1 MPTSIPGSLTIKGGF
16 CVKSVINT
24 LRDLWKDPM
33 GKIGIVGL
41 FLLIAV
47 ALFAPLIAPYPYDQI
62 GMKFQAPSAEHL
74 FGTDK
79 FGRDILSR
87 VIYGARVSL
96 EVGIIAVG
104 IGAICGYLL
113 GLLAGYFERWVDRV
127 IMCVMDIL
135 FAFPSILLAIF
146 ISAVLGK
153 GIGPTMVAI
162 GIVNIPVFCRTVRAA
177 VISAKGLEY
186 VQNAKSVGVK
196 TWPLLVRHISP
207 NVVAPFTVQAT
218 LALSGAILTEA
229 TLSFLGMGIQPPDPS
244 WGSMLSEARADML
257 RAPWSALS
265 PLLCIVIT
273 ILVFN
278 ILGDALRDV
287 LDPKLKV

>member
-1 MPTSIPGSLTIKGGF
+1 M
-16 CVKSVINT
+16 KSVINT
-24 LRDLWKDPM
+24 LRDLWRDPM

-41 FLLIAV
+41 FLLIVV
-47 ALFAPLIAPYPYDQI
+47 ALFAPYIAPYPYDQI

-104 IGAICGYLL
+104 IGAVCGYLL

-186 VQNAKSVGVK
+186 VQNARSVGVR

-244 WGSMLSEARADML
+244 WGSMLSEARADMI

-265 PLLCIVIT
+265 PLLCIVVT

-287 LDPKLKV
+287 LDPKLKT

>member
-1 MPTSIPGSLTIKGGF
+1 M
-16 CVKSVINT
+16 KSVINT

-74 FGTDK
+74 LGTDK

-104 IGAICGYLL
+104 IGAICGHLL

-244 WGSMLSEARADML
+244 WGSMLSEARADMI

>member
-1 MPTSIPGSLTIKGGF
+1 MRSFVETIRSL
-16 CVKSVINT
+16 
-24 LRDLWKDPM
+24 WQDPM
-33 GKIGIVGL
+33 GKIGIIGIL
-41 FLLIAV
+41 LLIFM
-47 ALFAPLIAPYPYDQI
+47 ALFAGQLAPYPYDAI
-62 GMKFQAPSAEHL
+62 GMKFQAPSGEHL

-79 FGRDILSR
+79 FGRDVFSR
-87 VIYGARVSL
+87 VLYGAGVSL

-104 IGAICGYLL
+104 IGAGFGYLL
-113 GLLAGYFERWVDRV
+113 GLVAGYFEGWTDRV
-127 IMCVMDIL
+127 IMCLMDIL

-186 VQNAKSVGVK
+186 VKNAQSVGVR
-196 TWPLLVRHISP
+196 TWPILVRHISP

-244 WGSMLSEARADML
+244 WGSMLAEARANMV
-257 RAPWSALS
+257 RSPWTALF
-265 PLLCIVIT
+265 PLLFIVVT

>member
-1 MPTSIPGSLTIKGGF
+1 MRSL
-16 CVKSVINT
+16 VST

-33 GKIGIVGL
+33 GRIGIIGI
-41 FLLIAV
+41 FLLIFMAV
-47 ALFAPLIAPYPYDQI
+47 FAGQLAPYPYDGI
-62 GMKFQAPSAEHL
+62 GMKFQPPSAEHL

-79 FGRDILSR
+79 FGRDVFSR
-87 VIYGARVSL
+87 VLYGAGVSL

-104 IGAICGYLL
+104 IGAGFGYLL
-113 GLLAGYFERWVDRV
+113 GLVAGYFEGWTDRV
-127 IMCVMDIL
+127 IMCLMDIL

-186 VQNAKSVGVK
+186 VKNAQSVGVR
-196 TWPLLVRHISP
+196 TWPILVRHISP

-244 WGSMLSEARADML
+244 WGSMLAEARANMA
-257 RAPWSALS
+257 RSPWTALF
-265 PLLCIVIT
+265 PLLFIVVT

-287 LDPKLKV
+287 LAPKLQV

>member
-1 MPTSIPGSLTIKGGF
+1 M
-16 CVKSVINT
+16 KSVINT

-47 ALFAPLIAPYPYDQI
+47 ALFASLIAPYPYDQI

-74 FGTDK
+74 LGTDK

-104 IGAICGYLL
+104 IGAVCGYLL

-244 WGSMLSEARADML
+244 WGSMLSEARADMI

>member
-1 MPTSIPGSLTIKGGF
+1 MRSL
-16 CVKSVINT
+16 VST

-33 GKIGIVGL
+33 GRIGIIGI
-41 FLLIAV
+41 FLLIFMAV
-47 ALFAPLIAPYPYDQI
+47 FAGQLAPYSYDGI
-62 GMKFQAPSAEHL
+62 GMKFQPPSAEHL

-79 FGRDILSR
+79 FGRDVFSR
-87 VIYGARVSL
+87 VLYGACVSL

-104 IGAICGYLL
+104 IGAGFGYLL
-113 GLLAGYFERWVDRV
+113 GLVAGYFEGWTDRV
-127 IMCVMDIL
+127 IMCLMDIL

-186 VQNAKSVGVK
+186 VKNAQSVGVR
-196 TWPLLVRHISP
+196 TWPILVRHISP

-244 WGSMLSEARADML
+244 WGSMLAEARANMA
-257 RAPWSALS
+257 RSPWTALF
-265 PLLCIVIT
+265 PLLFIVVT

>member
-1 MPTSIPGSLTIKGGF
+1 MRS
-16 CVKSVINT
+16 VKNT
-24 LRDLWKDPM
+24 LRELWKDPM
-33 GKIGIVGL
+33 GKIGIVGVL
-41 FLLIAV
+41 ILIFL
-47 ALFAPLIAPYPYDQI
+47 ALFADVLSTFPYDQI
-62 GMKFQAPSAEHL
+62 GMRYQDPSAEHF

-79 FGRDILSR
+79 FGRDVFSRIL
-87 VIYGARVSL
+87 YGARVSL
-96 EVGIIAVG
+96 MVGIIAVG
-104 IGAICGYLL
+104 IGATCGYIL
-113 GLLAGYFERWVDRV
+113 GLLAGYFEGRVDRI
-127 IMCVMDIL
+127 IMSFMNIL

-146 ISAVLGK
+146 ISAVLGR
-153 GIGPTMVAI
+153 GIVPAMIAI
-162 GIVNIPVFCRTVRAA
+162 GIVNTPVFCRTVRAA

-196 TWPLLVRHISP
+196 TGKILIRHISP

-229 TLSFLGMGIQPPDPS
+229 TLSFLGLGIQDPNPS
-244 WGSMLSEARADML
+244 WGSMLSDARADMIRDPYL
-257 RAPWSALS
+257 AIF
-265 PLLCIVIT
+265 PLLFIVLT

>member
-1 MPTSIPGSLTIKGGF
+1 MRSL
-16 CVKSVINT
+16 VST

-33 GKIGIVGL
+33 GRIGIIGI
-41 FLLIAV
+41 FLLIFMAV
-47 ALFAPLIAPYPYDQI
+47 FAGQLAPYPYDGI
-62 GMKFQAPSAEHL
+62 GMKFQPPSAEHL

-79 FGRDILSR
+79 FGRDVFSR
-87 VIYGARVSL
+87 VLYGAGVSL

-104 IGAICGYLL
+104 IGAGFGYLL
-113 GLLAGYFERWVDRV
+113 GLVAGYFEGWTDRV
-127 IMCVMDIL
+127 IMCLMDIL

-186 VQNAKSVGVK
+186 VKNAQSVGVR
-196 TWPLLVRHISP
+196 TWPILVRHISP

-244 WGSMLSEARADML
+244 WGSMLAEARANMA
-257 RAPWSALS
+257 RSPWTALF
-265 PLLCIVIT
+265 PLLFIVVT

>member
-1 MPTSIPGSLTIKGGF
+1 M
-16 CVKSVINT
+16 KSVINT
-24 LRDLWKDPM
+24 LRDLWRDPM

-41 FLLIAV
+41 FLLIVV
-47 ALFAPLIAPYPYDQI
+47 ALFAPYIAPYPYDQI

-104 IGAICGYLL
+104 IGAVCGYLL

-186 VQNAKSVGVK
+186 VQNARSVGVK

-229 TLSFLGMGIQPPDPS
+229 TLSFRGMGIQPPDPS
-244 WGSMLSEARADML
+244 WGSMLSEARADMI

-265 PLLCIVIT
+265 PLLCIVVT

-287 LDPKLKV
+287 LDPKLKT

>member
-1 MPTSIPGSLTIKGGF
+1 MRSL
-16 CVKSVINT
+16 VST

-33 GKIGIVGL
+33 GRIGIIGI
-41 FLLIAV
+41 FLLIFM
-47 ALFAPLIAPYPYDQI
+47 ALFAGQLAPYPYDAI
-62 GMKFQAPSAEHL
+62 GMKFQAPSGEHL

-79 FGRDILSR
+79 FGRDVFSR
-87 VIYGARVSL
+87 VLYGAGVSL

-104 IGAICGYLL
+104 IGAGFGYLL
-113 GLLAGYFERWVDRV
+113 GLVAGYFEGWTDRV
-127 IMCVMDIL
+127 IMCLMDIL

-186 VQNAKSVGVK
+186 VKNAQSVGVK
-196 TWPLLVRHISP
+196 TWPILIRHISP

-244 WGSMLSEARADML
+244 WGSMLAEARANMV
-257 RAPWSALS
+257 RSPWTALF
-265 PLLCIVIT
+265 PLLFIVVT

>member
-1 MPTSIPGSLTIKGGF
+1 M
-16 CVKSVINT
+16 KSVINT
-24 LRDLWKDPM
+24 LRELWRDPM
-33 GKIGIVGL
+33 GKIGIIGVV
-41 FLLIAV
+41 LLIVV
-47 ALFAPLIAPYPYDQI
+47 AIFAPQLAPYPYDEI
-62 GMKFQAPSAEHL
+62 GMRFQPPSAEHL

-79 FGRDILSR
+79 FGRDVLSR

-104 IGAICGYLL
+104 IGAVCGYLL
-113 GLLAGYFERWVDRV
+113 GLVAGYFERWVDRI
-127 IMCVMDIL
+127 IMCFMDIL

-244 WGSMLSEARADML
+244 WGSMLSEGRADMI
-257 RAPWSALS
+257 RDPWVALF
-265 PLLCIVIT
+265 PLLFIVVT

-287 LDPKLKV
+287 LDPKLKT

>member
-1 MPTSIPGSLTIKGGF
+1 M
-16 CVKSVINT
+16 KSFVNT
-24 LRDLWKDPM
+24 LRELWKDPM
-33 GKIGIVGL
+33 GKIGIIGVV
-41 FLLIAV
+41 LLIAM
-47 ALFAPLIAPYPYDQI
+47 ALLAPMLAPFTPEQI
-62 GMKFQAPSAEHL
+62 GMKFQAPSTEHL

-79 FGRDILSR
+79 FGRDVFSR
-87 VIYGARVSL
+87 VLYGAQVSL

-104 IGAICGYLL
+104 IGALAGYLL
-113 GLLAGYFERWVDRV
+113 GLVAGYFEGWVERV

-153 GIGPTMVAI
+153 GITNTMIAI

-186 VQNAKSVGVK
+186 VENAKSVGVK
-196 TWPLLVRHISP
+196 TGPILVRHISP

-229 TLSFLGMGIQPPDPS
+229 TLSFLGMGIQPPNPS
-244 WGSMLSEARADML
+244 WGSMLSEARSYMVQY
-257 RAPWSALS
+257 PWTALF
-265 PLLCIVIT
+265 PLLFIVLT

>member
-1 MPTSIPGSLTIKGGF
+1 MRQFLQT
-16 CVKSVINT
+16 V
-24 LRDLWKDPM
+24 RDLWRDPM
-33 GKIGIVGL
+33 GRIGMIGI
-41 FLLIAV
+41 FLLIVV
-47 ALFAPLIAPYPYDQI
+47 AIIAPTIAPYGPEQ
-62 GMKFQAPSAEHL
+62 MVAMPQLAPCSEYW
-74 FGTDK
+74 FGTDNY
-79 FGRDILSR
+79 GRDIFSR
-87 VIYGARVSL
+87 IIYGARVSL

-104 IGAICGYLL
+104 IGAVCGYLL

-244 WGSMLSEARADML
+244 WGSMLSEARADMI

>member
-1 MPTSIPGSLTIKGGF
+1 M
-16 CVKSVINT
+16 KSVINT

-47 ALFAPLIAPYPYDQI
+47 ALFAPLSAPYPYDQI

-74 FGTDK
+74 LGTDK

-104 IGAICGYLL
+104 IGAVCGYLL

-244 WGSMLSEARADML
+244 WGSMLSEARADMI

>member
-1 MPTSIPGSLTIKGGF
+1 MRSFVETIR
-16 CVKSVINT
+16 S
-24 LRDLWKDPM
+24 LWKDPM
-33 GKIGIVGL
+33 GKIGIIGIL
-41 FLLIAV
+41 LLIFI
-47 ALFAPLIAPYPYDQI
+47 ALFAGQLAPYPYDAI
-62 GMKFQAPSAEHL
+62 GMKFQAPSGEHL

-79 FGRDILSR
+79 FGRDVFSR
-87 VIYGARVSL
+87 VLYGAGVSL

-104 IGAICGYLL
+104 IGAGFGYLL
-113 GLLAGYFERWVDRV
+113 GLAAGYFEGWTDRV
-127 IMCVMDIL
+127 IMCLMDIL

-186 VQNAKSVGVK
+186 VKNAQSVGVK
-196 TWPLLVRHISP
+196 TWPILIRHISP

-244 WGSMLSEARADML
+244 WGSMLAEARANMV
-257 RAPWSALS
+257 RSPWTALF
-265 PLLCIVIT
+265 PLLFIVVT

>member
-1 MPTSIPGSLTIKGGF
+1 M
-16 CVKSVINT
+16 KSFLET
-24 LRDLWKDPM
+24 LRKLWADPM
-33 GKIGIVGL
+33 GKIGMIGV
-41 FLLIAV
+41 FLLIAM
-47 ALFAPLIAPYPYDQI
+47 AIFAPMLAPYPYDQI
-62 GMKFQAPSAEHL
+62 AMRFQPPSGEHI
-74 FGTDK
+74 FGTDE
-79 FGRDILSR
+79 FGRDIFSR
-87 VIYGARVSL
+87 VLYGARVSIQ
-96 EVGIIAVG
+96 VGVIAVG
-104 IGAICGYLL
+104 IGAVCGYLL
-113 GLLAGYFERWVDRV
+113 GLVAGYFEGVVDRV
-127 IMCVMDIL
+127 IMCVMDVL

-196 TWPLLVRHISP
+196 TWPILVHHISP
-207 NVVAPFTVQAT
+207 NVVAPFTVQVT

-229 TLSFLGMGIQPPDPS
+229 TLSFVGMGIQPPSPS
-244 WGSMLSEARADML
+244 WGSMLSEARSDMT
-257 RAPWSALS
+257 RAPWMALF
-265 PLLCIVIT
+265 PLLFIVVT

-278 ILGDALRDV
+278 ILGDSLRDV

>member
-1 MPTSIPGSLTIKGGF
+1 MRSL
-16 CVKSVINT
+16 VST

-33 GKIGIVGL
+33 GRIGIIGI
-41 FLLIAV
+41 FLLIFMAV
-47 ALFAPLIAPYPYDQI
+47 FAGQLAPYPYDGI
-62 GMKFQAPSAEHL
+62 GMKFQPPSAEHL

-79 FGRDILSR
+79 FGRDVFSR
-87 VIYGARVSL
+87 VLYGAGVSL

-104 IGAICGYLL
+104 IGAGFGYLL
-113 GLLAGYFERWVDRV
+113 GLVAGYFEGWTDRV
-127 IMCVMDIL
+127 IMCLMDIL

-186 VQNAKSVGVK
+186 VKNAQSVGVR
-196 TWPLLVRHISP
+196 TWPILVRHISP

-244 WGSMLSEARADML
+244 WGSMLAEGQHGPQPLDRPLPPAVHRGDHSGVQHPGGRPAGCAGPQAEGLGGTIWNICL
-257 RAPWSALS
+257 R
-265 PLLCIVIT
+265 
-273 ILVFN
+273 
-278 ILGDALRDV
+278 
-287 LDPKLKV
+287 

>member
-1 MPTSIPGSLTIKGGF
+1 M
-16 CVKSVINT
+16 KSVINT

-74 FGTDK
+74 LGTDK

-104 IGAICGYLL
+104 IGAVCGYLL

-244 WGSMLSEARADML
+244 WGSMLSEARADMI

>member
-1 MPTSIPGSLTIKGGF
+1 MRSL
-16 CVKSVINT
+16 VST

-33 GKIGIVGL
+33 GRIGIIGI
-41 FLLIAV
+41 FLLIFMAV
-47 ALFAPLIAPYPYDQI
+47 FAGQLAPYPYDGI
-62 GMKFQAPSAEHL
+62 GMKFQPPSAEHL

-79 FGRDILSR
+79 FGRDVFSR
-87 VIYGARVSL
+87 VLYGAGVSL
-96 EVGIIAVG
+96 EGGIIAVG
-104 IGAICGYLL
+104 IGAGFGYLL
-113 GLLAGYFERWVDRV
+113 GLVAGYFEGWTDRV
-127 IMCVMDIL
+127 IMCLMDIL

-186 VQNAKSVGVK
+186 VKNAQSVGVR
-196 TWPLLVRHISP
+196 TWPILVRHISP

-244 WGSMLSEARADML
+244 WGSMLAEARANMA
-257 RAPWSALS
+257 RSPWTALF
-265 PLLCIVIT
+265 PLLFIVVT

>member
-1 MPTSIPGSLTIKGGF
+1 M
-16 CVKSVINT
+16 KSVINT
-24 LRDLWKDPM
+24 LRDLWRDPM

-74 FGTDK
+74 LGTDK

-104 IGAICGYLL
+104 IGAVCGYLL

-186 VQNAKSVGVK
+186 VQNARSVGVK

-244 WGSMLSEARADML
+244 WGSMLSEARADMI

-265 PLLCIVIT
+265 PLLCIVVT

-287 LDPKLKV
+287 LDPKLKT

>member
-1 MPTSIPGSLTIKGGF
+1 MEHRLEAFVESLRRAL
-16 CVKSVINT
+16 ST
-24 LRDLWKDPM
+24 LRDLWRDPM
-33 GKIGIVGL
+33 GKIGLIGIV
-41 FLLIAV
+41 LLILT
-47 ALFAPLIAPYPYDQI
+47 ALFAVQLSPYAYDTI

-104 IGAICGYLL
+104 IGAVCGYLL

-127 IMCVMDIL
+127 IMCIMDIL

-244 WGSMLSEARADML
+244 WGSMLSEGRADMI
-257 RAPWSALS
+257 RDPWVALF
-265 PLLCIVIT
+265 PLLFIVVT

-287 LDPKLKV
+287 LDPKLKT

>member
-1 MPTSIPGSLTIKGGF
+1 MRSFVETIR
-16 CVKSVINT
+16 S
-24 LRDLWKDPM
+24 LWKDPM
-33 GKIGIVGL
+33 GKIGIIGIL
-41 FLLIAV
+41 LLIFM
-47 ALFAPLIAPYPYDQI
+47 ALFAGQLAPYPYDAI
-62 GMKFQAPSAEHL
+62 GMKFQAPSGEHL

-79 FGRDILSR
+79 FGRDVFSR
-87 VIYGARVSL
+87 VLYGAGVSL

-104 IGAICGYLL
+104 IGAGFGYLL
-113 GLLAGYFERWVDRV
+113 GLAAGYFEGWTDRV
-127 IMCVMDIL
+127 IMCLMDIL

-186 VQNAKSVGVK
+186 VKNAQSVGVK
-196 TWPLLVRHISP
+196 TWPILIRHISP

-244 WGSMLSEARADML
+244 WGSMLAGARANMV
-257 RAPWSALS
+257 RSPWTALF
-265 PLLCIVIT
+265 PLLFIVVT

>member
-1 MPTSIPGSLTIKGGF
+1 M
-16 CVKSVINT
+16 KSVINT
-24 LRDLWKDPM
+24 LRDLWRDPM

-41 FLLIAV
+41 FLLIVV
-47 ALFAPLIAPYPYDQI
+47 ALFAPYIAPYPYDQI

-104 IGAICGYLL
+104 IGAVCGYLL

-186 VQNAKSVGVK
+186 VQNARSVGVK

-218 LALSGAILTEA
+218 LALSSAILTEA
-229 TLSFLGMGIQPPDPS
+229 SMSFLGLGIQPPDPS
-244 WGSMLSEARADML
+244 WGSMLSEARADMI

-265 PLLCIVIT
+265 PLLCIVVT

-287 LDPKLKV
+287 LDPKLKT

>member
-1 MPTSIPGSLTIKGGF
+1 M
-16 CVKSVINT
+16 KSFVNT
-24 LRDLWKDPM
+24 LRELWKDPM
-33 GKIGIVGL
+33 GKIGIIGVV
-41 FLLIAV
+41 LLIAM
-47 ALFAPLIAPYPYDQI
+47 ALLAPMLAPFTPEQI
-62 GMKFQAPSAEHL
+62 GMKFQAPSTEHL

-79 FGRDILSR
+79 FGRDVFSR
-87 VIYGARVSL
+87 VLYGARVSL

-104 IGAICGYLL
+104 IGALAGYLL
-113 GLLAGYFERWVDRV
+113 GLVAGYFEGWVDRV

-153 GIGPTMVAI
+153 GITNTMIAI

-186 VQNAKSVGVK
+186 VESAKSVGVK
-196 TWPLLVRHISP
+196 TGPILVRHISP

-229 TLSFLGMGIQPPDPS
+229 TLSFLGMGIQPPNPS
-244 WGSMLSEARADML
+244 WGSMLSEARSYMVQY
-257 RAPWSALS
+257 PWTALF
-265 PLLCIVIT
+265 PLLFIVLT

>member
-1 MPTSIPGSLTIKGGF
+1 
-16 CVKSVINT
+16 VKSFVNT
-24 LRDLWKDPM
+24 LRELWKDPM
-33 GKIGIVGL
+33 GKIGIIGVV
-41 FLLIAV
+41 LLIAM
-47 ALFAPLIAPYPYDQI
+47 ALLAPMLAPFTPEQI
-62 GMKFQAPSAEHL
+62 GMKFQAPSTEHL

-79 FGRDILSR
+79 FGRDVFSR
-87 VIYGARVSL
+87 VLYGARVSL

-104 IGAICGYLL
+104 IGALAGYLL
-113 GLLAGYFERWVDRV
+113 GLVAGYFEGWVDRV

-153 GIGPTMVAI
+153 GITNTMIAI

-186 VQNAKSVGVK
+186 VESAKSVGVK
-196 TWPLLVRHISP
+196 TGPILVRHISP

-229 TLSFLGMGIQPPDPS
+229 TLSFLGMGIQPPNPS
-244 WGSMLSEARADML
+244 WGSMLSEARSYMVQY
-257 RAPWSALS
+257 PWTALF
-265 PLLCIVIT
+265 PLLFIVLT

>member
-1 MPTSIPGSLTIKGGF
+1 M
-16 CVKSVINT
+16 KSVINT

-74 FGTDK
+74 LGTDK

-229 TLSFLGMGIQPPDPS
+229 TLSFLGMGIQPPAPS
-244 WGSMLSEARADML
+244 WGSMLSEARADMI

>member
-1 MPTSIPGSLTIKGGF
+1 MRSFVETIR
-16 CVKSVINT
+16 S
-24 LRDLWKDPM
+24 LWKDPM
-33 GKIGIVGL
+33 GKIGIIGIL
-41 FLLIAV
+41 LLIFM
-47 ALFAPLIAPYPYDQI
+47 ALFAGQLAPYPYDAI
-62 GMKFQAPSAEHL
+62 GMKFQAPSGEHL

-79 FGRDILSR
+79 FGRDVFSR
-87 VIYGARVSL
+87 VLYGAGVSL

-104 IGAICGYLL
+104 IGAGFGYLL
-113 GLLAGYFERWVDRV
+113 GLAAGYFEGWTDRV
-127 IMCVMDIL
+127 IMCLMDIL

-186 VQNAKSVGVK
+186 VKNAQSVGVK
-196 TWPLLVRHISP
+196 TWPILIRHISP

-244 WGSMLSEARADML
+244 WGSMLAEARANMV
-257 RAPWSALS
+257 RSPWTALF
-265 PLLCIVIT
+265 PLLFIVVT